1 MAKSICLTD
10 IEASVIIDVMY
21 DFLGQYSAQAQLNNV
36 DAAFDDT
43 AFRSI
48 ISKIQESD
56 GCMTIDCEDVAG
68 CIDTPN
74 VIAQITTQIRN
85 ITSIDETVINNIVNR
100 VNGSINNANSFYEVT
115 NVSVLTEINP
125 LSPDYEGQLWA
136 GISALVDYCNR
147 ANLDFLQTI
156 EAATNAI
163 ELSGIIAEATP
174 AIGDQLGSIIALA
187 DKVIE
192 FASENYV
199 AYETEEILTA
209 LKCRLFCEFR
219 EQSQVSL
226 QDIVSVILIQGAE
239 SVLNFD
245 FDDYKNVEEIA
256 GVFDLIADLGTLDDE
271 VIFWS
276 MWMLQFAF
284 YTFQN
289 VFFGVSSWASL
300 FRRFEIARLVP
311 NNGYLACV
319 DCVDAPPIPTFN
331 WSYTNRSTPLSPP
344 VGWTFSANRPLMV
357 VYFNYRGYGIFTGG
371 GVNTS
376 TMTMTMTFPLGR
388 LNILDIWGFRN
399 STTPTTQADIVLT
412 CYDASDNIVFSQTKA
427 LVGANNV
434 VNRFLPSVDCVK
446 YTVTLVT
453 VQNFGGVCCYRITVN
468 P

>member
-21 DFLGQYSAQAQLNNV
+21 DFLGQYSSQAQLNNTE
-36 DAAFDDT
+36 APFDDT
-43 AFRSI
+43 AFRSV
-48 ISKIQESD
+48 ISKIQESE

-74 VIAQITTQIRN
+74 VIAQITTQVRN
-85 ITSIDETVINNIVNR
+85 ITFVDETVINNIVNR
-100 VNGSINNANSFYEVT
+100 VNSSVNNVNSYYEVT
-115 NVSVLTEINP
+115 NTALITEINP
-125 LSPDYEGQLWA
+125 LAIDIEGQLWSA
-136 GISALVDYCNR
+136 ISALVDYCNR

-156 EAATNAI
+156 EALTNSI
-163 ELSGIIAEATP
+163 ELSGLIAEATP
-174 AIGDQLGSIIALA
+174 AIGDQLGAVINMA

-192 FASENYV
+192 FATENYI
-199 AYETEEILTA
+199 AYETEQILTA

-226 QDIVSVILIQGAE
+226 EDIVRVILIQGAE

-245 FDDYKNVEEIA
+245 FDDYQNIEEIA
-256 GVFDLIADLGTLDDE
+256 GIFDIIADLGTLDDE

-276 MWMLQFAF
+276 MWLLQFAY

-289 VFFGVSSWASL
+289 VFFGVSSWQSL
-300 FRRFEIARLVP
+300 FKRFEIARLVP
-311 NNGYLACV
+311 NNGYIACV
-319 DCVDAPPIPTFN
+319 DCVDSPPVPTFN
-331 WSYTNRSTPLSPP
+331 WSYTNSQTPLSPP
-344 VGWTFSANRPLMV
+344 LGWTFLATRPLMV

-399 STTPTTQADIVLT
+399 STVPTNQADIVLT
-412 CYDASDNIVFSQTKA
+412 CYDANNNIVFSQTKA

-434 VNRFLPSVDCVK
+434 VNRFTPNVDCAK
-446 YTVTLVT
+446 WIVTLVT